1 MTAFAFPFRF
11 HHSKIVTSE
20 DGSDEFAAQRIMS
33 VIKTEQ
39 GELPLNPTF
48 GLNPP
53 EFNTFDEANFLLS
66 VNSNYNDIVIDQ
78 TEVINDNSGE
88 VQIVINFTRIEE

>member
-11 HHSKIVTSE
+11 HHGKIATVE
-20 DGSDEFAAQRIMS
+20 ENSDEFAAQRIMS

-48 GLNPP
+48 GIQSL
-53 EFNTFDEANFLLS
+53 EFQQFDKGNFLLA
-66 VNSNYNDIVIDQ
+66 VNSNYNDIAIDDIA
-78 TEVINDNSGE
+78 VINDNSGE
-88 VQIVINFTRIEE
+88 VKINVNFTRKEV